1 MKVVFADSF
10 SKSLKRL
17 MWHRHPLYKFYEL
30 FRYKI
35 PMFLENL
42 WFFRK
47 ELWDFRSW
55 DYSFNLQLLRRSLE
69 KTVDTIEYHG
79 HEIDISR
86 LKKVKKMKRVIELIN
101 HLRED
106 LYIEMAEKTLGKIV
120 FRDFEFEPAETEGN
134 FKLVDNE
141 SEEERA
147 HNKKV
152 FELARN
158 LERDEWNE
166 IFEILKGQNHE
177 EYSKLMESVSDEDKR
192 KKDLWYEWFD
202 GSGMKHWWD

>member
-1 MKVVFADSF
+1 MKVVFTDSF

-17 MWHRHPLYKFYEL
+17 MWHRHPLYRFYEL

-35 PMFLENL
+35 PMFLKNL

-69 KTVDTIEYHG
+69 KTVNTIEYHG
-79 HEIDISR
+79 HEVDISR
-86 LKKVKKMKRVIELIN
+86 MKKVQKMKRVIELIN

-152 FELARN
+152 FELARK

-177 EYSKLMESVSDEDKR
+177 EYAKLMESVSDEDKR